1 MGKNVGVTPEAF
13 VKQAFT
19 LHGARFV
26 NLIPKMRL
34 CLIICYFKRA
44 GTILKFNGA
53 ERSVEVSLSHAVPL
67 IGYLAAVLI
76 LNTDRC

>member
-1 MGKNVGVTPEAF
+1 MTPEAF

-26 NLIPKMRL
+26 NLIPKMWW
-34 CLIICYFKRA
+34 CLIICYSKCA

-53 ERSVEVSLSHAVPL
+53 ERLMEVSLSHTRL
-67 IGYLAAVLI
+67 LTSYLVVVLVI
-76 LNTDRC
+76 NADSRWQSSV